1 MSKLFPV
8 FAGAVLLAVGL
19 GFASSPHGKA
29 AVPKASNDDQLM
41 RAYAQIWP
49 GMPISQIDAMGFNT
63 AVAERLPK
71 NVLMARFMPT
81 DAAEFNALDPA
92 IKNCYRGLDDCTAYI
107 FDVYTGLVLV
117 LVQDGR
123 VTWKWKYSSVVA
135 GATFPQPPA

>member
-1 MSKLFPV
+1 M
-8 FAGAVLLAVGL
+8 AVGL

-29 AVPKASNDDQLM
+29 AVPKSSNDDQLM

-49 GMPISQIDAMGFNT
+49 GMPISQIDALGFNS

-71 NVLMARFMPT
+71 SVLMARFMPT

-92 IKNCYRGLDDCTAYI
+92 IKNCYRGPDDCTAYI
-107 FDVYTGLVLV
+107 FDVYAGLVLV

-123 VTWKWKYSSVVA
+123 VTWKWKYNSVVA
-135 GATFPQPPA
+135 GATFSRSVA